1 MSGRLQH
8 YMKVGGQYEPE
19 GLFLAPPL
27 AGELALLQG
36 WGEHPE
42 HYAAY
47 TYQGVPLKGHPGLDL
62 LAPPGAAV
70 HAADQGRVVEI
81 GLERG
86 GFERYVKLEHRWG
99 ESFYAH
105 LGGVAVESGQAVER
119 GQKIA
124 TVGPGG
130 PAGGGGRR
138 TCTSG
143 CGWRRTTGS
152 TGGAGSP
159 TRCRTCMG
167 GSWPCR
173 SRTPSRGRACR
184 PCWPSGR
191 GSAGRR
197 GRLRGLPVVGWL

>member
-36 WGEHPE
+36 WGEHPA
-42 HYAAY
+42 HYAAF

-105 LGGVAVESGQAVER
+105 LGGVTVESGQAVER

-130 PAGGGGRR
+130 PGGR
-138 TCTSG
+138 
-143 CGWRRTTGS
+143 GWPAHLHFGVRLAPYNRFDGW
-152 TGGAGSP
+152 GGFADP
-159 TRCRTCMG
+159 LPYLYG
-167 GSWPCR
+167 GELALPE
-173 SRTPSRGRACR
+173 PNAEPGPGEA
-184 PCWPSGR
+184 
-191 GSAGRR
+191 
-197 GRLRGLPVVGWL
+197 GLPPMLSERAGQRRP